1 MAESLQPKE
10 IEDNFKYL
18 FKFDIYDFALSHRP
32 AFDLQVFSYSSRFRI
47 FVKELVFS
55 RIILSFCSM
64 LFLLTSLR
72 KSLIH
77 NNTFGWIILNV
88 QIIVVKPGGNVS

>member
-1 MAESLQPKE
+1 MIAESLQPKE

-32 AFDLQVFSYSSRFRI
+32 AFDLQDFSYSSRFRI

-64 LFLLTSLR
+64 LLKLWLKEKNLST
-72 KSLIH
+72 
-77 NNTFGWIILNV
+77 
-88 QIIVVKPGGNVS
+88 P